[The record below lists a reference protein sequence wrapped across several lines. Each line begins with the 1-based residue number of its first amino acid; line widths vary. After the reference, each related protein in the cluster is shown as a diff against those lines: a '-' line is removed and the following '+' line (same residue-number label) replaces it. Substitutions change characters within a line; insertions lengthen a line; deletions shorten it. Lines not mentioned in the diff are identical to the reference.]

1 MHESSPGPTPEQLY
15 YENEALWALD
25 LESDP
30 DERAR
35 FDLVTGLL
43 PQGLQ
48 SILDVGC
55 GNGAFVNRLA
65 GKYARVCGVDR
76 SEAALRFVRVEK
88 QRASADRLPF
98 SEGEFD
104 LVSCM
109 EVLEHLPCD
118 IYDQARRELARVA
131 SKWILISVPYRENR
145 RLGLVRCPKC
155 LCEFN
160 RSYHLR
166 EFDESTLKVLF
177 DEIDPKLELV
187 TFRTV
192 GRNPRYLGLRTAR
205 KLLEPFRSITLPA
218 GVVCPQCG
226 YHRPVQGSSG
236 VRCRRESGLLGRAR
250 NLWPHVNQ
258 PRWAVALYQ
267 R

>member
-1 MHESSPGPTPEQLY
+1 
-15 YENEALWALD
+15 
-25 LESDP
+25 
-30 DERAR
+30 
-35 FDLVTGLL
+35 
-43 PQGLQ
+43 
-48 SILDVGC
+48 
-55 GNGAFVNRLA
+55 
-65 GKYARVCGVDR
+65 DR

-145 RLGLVRCPKC
+145 RLVLVRCPKC
-155 LCEFN
+155 LCEFK

-166 EFDESTLKVLF
+166 EFDERTLKVLF
-177 DEIDPKLELV
+177 DEIGPKLELV

-205 KLLEPFRSITLPA
+205 KLLEPFRSIT
-218 GVVCPQCG
+218 
-226 YHRPVQGSSG
+226 
-236 VRCRRESGLLGRAR
+236 
-250 NLWPHVNQ
+250 
-258 PRWAVALYQ
+258 
-267 R
+267 